1 MTDEVPFHICTALD
15 APERP
20 EAEVTRV
27 KGRAALVT
35 GKHWGTHRRLS
46 VGFFGGAVALRERVA
61 GIADAWY
68 TATDGGIDFQFWTA
82 ADVPADEADIRIS
95 FVQDGRSWSY
105 IGTDAKNIPRDQP
118 TMNLGWMTEDLEE
131 EKARAVVLHEF
142 GHALGLIHEHQNP
155 HQPVAWDID
164 AVVRDLRGPPNNW
177 DNDTIRQNMFK
188 AYDPDTVFAT
198 DTDSQSIMMYPI
210 PGHWTTDDFSVGFNS
225 DLSPDDI
232 RLIKAAYPKF
242 GH

>member
-1 MTDEVPFHICTALD
+1 
-15 APERP
+15 
-20 EAEVTRV
+20 
-27 KGRAALVT
+27 
-35 GKHWGTHRRLS
+35 
-46 VGFFGGAVALRERVA
+46 
-61 GIADAWY
+61 
-68 TATDGGIDFQFWTA
+68 
-82 ADVPADEADIRIS
+82 
-95 FVQDGRSWSY
+95 
-105 IGTDAKNIPRDQP
+105 
-118 TMNLGWMTEDLEE
+118 MNLGWMTEDLEE